1 MGRSLLGGA
10 GRLLERTA
18 RQRTVAF
25 CGTDGRPRFMGM
37 LASGLPKPRVVV
49 LGSGWAGNRL
59 ARMLNKELYDVSI
72 VSPANHFLVTP
83 LLPQTAV
90 GTLEARNVQENVR
103 TIDGLHKYYQAKA
116 VDLDVQSQVLECC
129 PPSPLPYPY
138 PYPYP
143 CP

>member
-1 MGRSLLGGA
+1 MGL
-10 GRLLERTA
+10 
-18 RQRTVAF
+18 
-25 CGTDGRPRFMGM
+25 

-138 PYPYP
+138 PYPCP

>member
-18 RQRTVAF
+18 RQRTAAF
-25 CGTDGRPRFMGM
+25 CGPDGRPRFMGL

-83 LLPQTAV
+83 LLPQTAR
-90 GTLEARNVQENVR
+90 LRR
-103 TIDGLHKYYQAKA
+103 T
-116 VDLDVQSQVLECC
+116 
-129 PPSPLPYPY
+129 
-138 PYPYP
+138 
-143 CP
+143 